1 MAETRFNRAL
11 WSALMPT
18 SLRQKEPVAAA
29 PPDRG
34 RRTLIGVLIVILL
47 GVAFA
52 LSLGAVA
59 VVTLFV

>member
-1 MAETRFNRAL
+1 
-11 WSALMPT
+11 MPT
-18 SLRQKEPVAAA
+18 SLRQKEPVAAP
-29 PPDRG
+29 PPDQG
-34 RRTLIGVLIVILL
+34 RRTLIGVIIVVLL